1 MMSREWLSILSQAGV
16 LVVGLGGF
24 WLFLQL
30 YTGDVPDRVDW
41 FCEVVGL
48 LTVLFSCMALWAV
61 RQNFAP
67 PSEQDKVE

>member
-16 LVVGLGGF
+16 LIVGLGGF

-48 LTVLFSCMALWAV
+48 LTVLLSCMALRV
-61 RQNFAP
+61 VKQHFAP
-67 PSEQDKVE
+67 PSEQGKVE